1 MEISEEYRRI
11 VNFLNERIYPW
22 RKLTIGVDGID
33 NSGKSTLARFLS
45 WQLGMPVLE
54 TDLFLVSDSS
64 PVTHKYKLLS
74 ELIDSRH
81 FLDRPVIIEGI
92 LLLQTLER
100 LGIKTDVLLYV
111 EKEGNEGSYGLS
123 EQLLS
128 YQQRYKPKEVASYI
142 YSWGE

>member
-1 MEISEEYRRI
+1 
-11 VNFLNERIYPW
+11 
-22 RKLTIGVDGID
+22 
-33 NSGKSTLARFLS
+33 
-45 WQLGMPVLE
+45 
-54 TDLFLVSDSS
+54 
-64 PVTHKYKLLS
+64 
-74 ELIDSRH
+74 
-81 FLDRPVIIEGI
+81 VIIEGI